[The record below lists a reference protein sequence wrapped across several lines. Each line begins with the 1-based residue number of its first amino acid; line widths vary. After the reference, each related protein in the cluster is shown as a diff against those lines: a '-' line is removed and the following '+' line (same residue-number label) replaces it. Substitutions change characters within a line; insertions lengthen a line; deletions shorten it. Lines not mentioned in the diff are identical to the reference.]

1 MMKKMK
7 SLFFLFLILSWKAAA
22 FSSKTEVKK
31 YYDIP
36 KIQKNFPT
44 SHVRRQNAPYDA
56 VTIENTFQGYTII
69 LAHFNT
75 PMQAKSFFYQT
86 MQDAAK
92 QNLTMFFS
100 EKGYTTLLD
109 FHHGIVY
116 GILAEEENCISV
128 RFTSIE
134 AISEILSI
142 VDKNLDTWK
151 TI

>member
-1 MMKKMK
+1 MKF
-7 SLFFLFLILSWKAAA
+7 LFFLFLLLSSKVIA
-22 FSSKTEVKK
+22 FSSETEVKK

-44 SHVRRQNAPYDA
+44 SHVRRQKTPYDA
-56 VTIENTFQGYTII
+56 VTIENGFQGYTIM

-86 MQDAAK
+86 IQDAAK

-100 EKGYTTLLD
+100 EEGYTTLLD
-109 FHHGIVY
+109 FQRGIVY
-116 GILAEEENCISV
+116 GILTEEENCISV

-134 AISEILSI
+134 AISEILPI
-142 VDKNLDTWK
+142 VDKNIDTWK
-151 TI
+151 II

>member
-1 MMKKMK
+1 MIKKMK
-7 SLFFLFLILSWKAAA
+7 FLFFLFLLLSSKVIA
-22 FSSKTEVKK
+22 FSSETEVKK

-44 SHVRRQNAPYDA
+44 SHVRRQKTPYDA
-56 VTIENTFQGYTII
+56 VTIENGFQGYTIM

-86 MQDAAK
+86 IQDAAK

-100 EKGYTTLLD
+100 EEGYTTLLD
-109 FHHGIVY
+109 FQRGIVY
-116 GILAEEENCISV
+116 GILTEEENCISV

-134 AISEILSI
+134 AISEILPI
-142 VDKNLDTWK
+142 VDKNIDTWK
-151 TI
+151 II

>member
-7 SLFFLFLILSWKAAA
+7 FLFFLFLLLPWKLFA
-22 FSSKTEVKK
+22 FSSETEVKK

-44 SHVRRQNAPYDA
+44 SNIRRQNAAYDA
-56 VTIENTFQGYTII
+56 VTIENGFQGYTII

-86 MQDAAK
+86 IQDAAK

-100 EKGYTTLLD
+100 ENGYTTLLD
-109 FHHGIVY
+109 FHRGIVY
-116 GILAEEENCISV
+116 GILSEEEDCISV
-128 RFTSIE
+128 RFTNIE
-134 AISEILSI
+134 AISEILPI
-142 VDKNLDTWK
+142 VDKNIDTWK
-151 TI
+151 IL

>member
-1 MMKKMK
+1 MKKMK
-7 SLFFLFLILSWKAAA
+7 FLFFLFLLLSSKVIA
-22 FSSKTEVKK
+22 FSSETEVKK

-44 SHVRRQNAPYDA
+44 SHVRRQKTPYDA
-56 VTIENTFQGYTII
+56 VTIENGFQGYTIM

-86 MQDAAK
+86 IQDAAK

-100 EKGYTTLLD
+100 EEGYTTLLD
-109 FHHGIVY
+109 FQRGIVY
-116 GILAEEENCISV
+116 GILTEEENCISV

-134 AISEILSI
+134 AISEILPI
-142 VDKNLDTWK
+142 VDKNIDTWK
-151 TI
+151 II